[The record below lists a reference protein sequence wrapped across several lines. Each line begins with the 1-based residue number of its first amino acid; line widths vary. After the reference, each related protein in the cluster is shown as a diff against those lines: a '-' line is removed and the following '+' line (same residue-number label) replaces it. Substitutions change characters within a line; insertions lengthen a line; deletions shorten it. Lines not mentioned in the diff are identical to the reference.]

1 VVVAPVFF
9 AEGKMSKF
17 QHPLWGYELTYP
29 DNWVHRTLP
38 DTEGFASNPAALEV
52 NAQGPGSGHIL
63 IRSDWNGT
71 RQPVEQLWGQH
82 IGQAAGMLMAKNVGS
97 APWQMGG
104 AAGFEA
110 EIVLPKRDDRRL
122 WVGMLGYGFVLVQ
135 LMVVHPIVDREWF
148 EPAATEIIKSL
159 RFPLKMDGIRENS
172 EGLPVPPEYKA
183 VDPATIVPDIQSGD
197 RWAAYDGKSSAG
209 SLQAFYVREMLGRG
223 WWLEE
228 LVPYPSDAELGFARL
243 RFARQEDSIT
253 IGIMPDQSA
262 KQPSASPAQ
271 VMIRYH

>member
-159 RFPLKMDGIRENS
+159 RFPLKMDGIPRIMKGFQSHPSTKQSIPPPLSQIYNRVTVGQLMTEKAAPAVCRHFTCAKCWDGVGGWKSWCLTRATPNWV
-172 EGLPVPPEYKA
+172 LPA
-183 VDPATIVPDIQSGD
+183 
-197 RWAAYDGKSSAG
+197 
-209 SLQAFYVREMLGRG
+209 
-223 WWLEE
+223 
-228 LVPYPSDAELGFARL
+228 
-243 RFARQEDSIT
+243 
-253 IGIMPDQSA
+253 
-262 KQPSASPAQ
+262 
-271 VMIRYH
+271 